1 MQVHTSSRQHMRRE
15 MLGEI
20 VRQPHR
26 VATFDNDDFALSN
39 GCHGHVYCCIG
50 IGASARGRLSVSSRI
65 KSPQRCA
72 PIVPTTT
79 GSPAAS
85 RRITTASPS
94 LRRTPKARKALLKC
108 ATRTVFRSE
117 EHTSE
122 LQSLMRITYT
132 V

>member
-65 KSPQRCA
+65 KSPQDRKSVVSGKSVSVRVA
-72 PIVPTTT
+72 L
-79 GSPAAS
+79 GG
-85 RRITTASPS
+85 RRIIKKKIKQHTYIDQTE
-94 LRRTPKARKALLKC
+94 PKK
-108 ATRTVFRSE
+108 
-117 EHTSE
+117 
-122 LQSLMRITYT
+122 
-132 V
+132 

>member
-85 RRITTASPS
+85 RRITTAS
-94 LRRTPKARKALLKC
+94 
-108 ATRTVFRSE
+108 RSE

-122 LQSLMRITYT
+122 LQSLMRN
-132 V
+132 